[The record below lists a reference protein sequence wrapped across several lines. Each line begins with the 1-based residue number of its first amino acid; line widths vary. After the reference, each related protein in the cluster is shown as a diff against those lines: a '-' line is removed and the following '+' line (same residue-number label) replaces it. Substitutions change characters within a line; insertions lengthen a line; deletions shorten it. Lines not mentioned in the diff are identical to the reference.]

1 MVNRN
6 TEQILLGAWLLDE
19 HLEDM
24 KLFKPEDFEYYP
36 TVAKLF
42 MEGVTDHFDL
52 SEQAKVKRS
61 VIIEMTHEYE
71 DSFYEGAMREISQ
84 EKAQKWVYD
93 HPKATP
99 SEIAEAMK
107 MFERVVETAPS
118 PSADPVSELQEEFER
133 RRTTPIVSTGITDVD
148 YLLNGISQKE
158 LPSVGAR
165 PSVGKS
171 AFCQEVAMKVA
182 KQGYRVLFFPLE
194 MASVSITERMFLR
207 YVNFSQYS
215 VRTGLTDEQWK
226 DPQTA
231 EAFDN
236 IYKYCGEGDGNFLI
250 FERKN
255 DLVEIRQAIRKY
267 KPYMIVIDQLEQL
280 KDGNHS
286 WTDKRLGVSHMT
298 HELQGIAMDE
308 NVAVWLACQV
318 NRSADDSPPTMANLK
333 ESGSIEEDSDN
344 VILLREDAKDPE
356 KQIIRFGLAKQSGG
370 ACGTVRVGY
379 LANKFSFYGM
389 EKRYA

>member
-133 RRTTPIVSTGITDVD
+133 RRTTPIVSTGITDD
-148 YLLNGISQKE
+148 ICRSK
-158 LPSVGAR
+158 A
-165 PSVGKS
+165 
-171 AFCQEVAMKVA
+171 
-182 KQGYRVLFFPLE
+182 
-194 MASVSITERMFLR
+194 I
-207 YVNFSQYS
+207 
-215 VRTGLTDEQWK
+215 
-226 DPQTA
+226 
-231 EAFDN
+231 
-236 IYKYCGEGDGNFLI
+236 CG
-250 FERKN
+250 
-255 DLVEIRQAIRKY
+255 
-267 KPYMIVIDQLEQL
+267 
-280 KDGNHS
+280 
-286 WTDKRLGVSHMT
+286 
-298 HELQGIAMDE
+298 
-308 NVAVWLACQV
+308 
-318 NRSADDSPPTMANLK
+318 
-333 ESGSIEEDSDN
+333 
-344 VILLREDAKDPE
+344 
-356 KQIIRFGLAKQSGG
+356 
-370 ACGTVRVGY
+370 
-379 LANKFSFYGM
+379 
-389 EKRYA
+389 